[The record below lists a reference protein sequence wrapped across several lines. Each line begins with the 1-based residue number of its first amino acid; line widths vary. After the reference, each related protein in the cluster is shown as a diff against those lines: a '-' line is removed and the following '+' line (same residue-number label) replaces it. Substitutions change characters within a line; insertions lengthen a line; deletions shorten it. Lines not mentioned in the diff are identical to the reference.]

1 MHLVWLRTNLRVKDN
16 RPLYDACASGGPVRV
31 LYAVTLGQ
39 WARHNDAPS
48 KQAFCQAAFQDLSQV
63 LATLGIETDVIQASL
78 YDDLP
83 TEFMR
88 YAEAHGATDVWFEEE
103 IPLNEA
109 RRDQAVSAAL
119 KRAGVSVHR
128 LTYPWLVGGGVQT
141 QSGTP
146 YKVFTPWYRATMKVL
161 ADQLVKPLPVPKAQ
175 GPALKPKN
183 HVWTEATFREDLWPA
198 STASAEK
205 RLHYFITKNLHTYGQ
220 HRDYPGLDLTSRL
233 SPYLTSGLLSLRQC
247 VWAAWQALLRA
258 GSDPFVDDWIREL
271 CWREFYGT
279 LMAHFPKL
287 SMGKAF
293 KDKGVPTAWRDDPK
307 LKRAFEAGET
317 GFPIVDAAVRQLIE
331 TGWMHNR
338 LRMVV
343 ASFYCKLLLLPWWDG
358 EAFFMRHLIDGDFA
372 SNNGGWQWCAST
384 GCDASPWFR
393 IFNPL
398 SQSRKFDPEG
408 EFIASMVPEFH
419 DVDPK
424 ERHDPSPETRKRL
437 SYSEPII
444 DYKSARARALDFYGH
459 AAHGS

>member
-1 MHLVWLRTNLRVKDN
+1 MHLVWLRNNLRVNDN

-31 LYAVTLGQ
+31 LYAVTPRQ
-39 WARHNDAPS
+39 WTRHNDAPS
-48 KQAFCQAAFQDLSQV
+48 KQAFCQAAFHDLTQT
-63 LATLGIETDVIQASL
+63 LAALGIETDVIEAPL

-83 TEFMR
+83 KAFVR
-88 YAEAHGATDVWFEEE
+88 YAKTHGVTDVWFEEE
-103 IPLNEA
+103 IPIHEA
-109 RRDQAVSAAL
+109 RRDRAVRVAL
-119 KRAGVSVHR
+119 ERAGVTVH
-128 LTYPWLVGGGVQT
+128 LLPYPWLVDGGVQT

-146 YKVFTPWYRATMKVL
+146 YKVFTPWYRATMKALKDAL
-161 ADQLVKPLPVPKAQ
+161 AKPLPAPAAQ
-175 GPALKPKN
+175 GPALNPKK
-183 HVWTEATFREDLWPA
+183 HVWTEARFRDDLWPA

-220 HRDYPGLDLTSRL
+220 QRDYPGLDLTSRL
-233 SPYLTSGLLSLRQC
+233 SPYLTNGLLSLHQC
-247 VWAAWQALLRA
+247 VGAAWQVLLRA
-258 GSDPFVDDWIREL
+258 GSDPFMDDWIREL

-279 LMAHFPKL
+279 LMAHFPRL

-317 GFPIVDAAVRQLIE
+317 GFPIADAAVRQLRE

-398 SQSRKFDPEG
+398 RQSRKFDPKG
-408 EFIASMVPEFH
+408 EFITSMLPGFR
-419 DVDPK
+419 DVDAK
-424 ERHDPSPETRKRL
+424 ERHDPSPKTRKRL
-437 SYSEPII
+437 AYPEPII
-444 DYKSARARALDFYGH
+444 DYKSARARALDFYGR
-459 AAHGS
+459 AARGP